1 MNLIKRL
8 TAINILM
15 VLALAAAPGSSFA
28 AITMIS
34 PAAGAVDVSQS
45 PSLHAADLALGT
57 SVQYHFQIN
66 TSADMTTSLYSFDQ
80 TVAQSFSSGG
90 GGGHSAGRTP
100 PSRSRG
106 TPIAAS
112 ARAPLFFI
120 PHPALNLP

>member
-8 TAINILM
+8 TVINILAG
-15 VLALAAAPGSSFA
+15 LALAAAPGSSFA

-45 PSLHAADLALGT
+45 PSLNAADLALGT

-66 TSADMTTSLYSFDQ
+66 TAADMTTPLYSFDQ
-80 TVAQSFSSGG
+80 TVAQSFSS

-106 TPIAAS
+106 TPITAS